1 MRGHHFLDDW
11 CDDGL
16 DAAETLALLDY
27 CGYAGAMATARGS
40 TGKSATAAGRKKP
53 AVAKRKTAARSTKA
67 K

>member
-27 CGYAGAMATARGS
+27 CGYAGAMATRSS

-53 AVAKRKTAARSTKA
+53 AVAKRKTAARTAKA